1 MPQSYEYD
9 EGSETWPFFVLT
21 MLVVVLVPLSVS
33 QAYRVFAGRSRSAEG
48 EDPAQEKVQNALK
61 GVNDEFVTED
71 VKAFRR
77 AYEKSVKSTM
87 WSKRNVV
94 LIVGWALVAFLVQR
108 IRENDAIV
116 ASATGLFDPYALL
129 GVSSSASDRD
139 IKSAY
144 RKLSVK
150 LHPDKLSKDLPSE
163 ERVRI
168 EEMYVQISKAYE
180 ALTDEITKANYLTY
194 GHPDGPQTVSHGIA
208 LPSFLVDRVASPLV
222 ILIYAVML
230 SIVLPYF
237 VTKWWSRTQ
246 SYTKK
251 GIHVQTASHFVD
263 RLVNFKPSEIVTVDL
278 IVNWLSGA
286 QEFKDFCPD
295 LKASDFEEIIQDHIN
310 RSSISRIKDEKVK
323 FRIVSKCHSL
333 LHGLLDLACGVRNTE
348 IANATIDTFKCI
360 VQAVP
365 KTPHSQII
373 QLPNVDREKFMDG
386 SVDEIYTLGKLFTYE
401 DKEIGK
407 ILGID
412 DERKLKQTLTVAS
425 HIPHLKLIRADF
437 LVPGEPQVTPSS
449 TPHISVKFLVRSAK
463 QKNIPAEKFPDS
475 MLEEPQDF
483 EFQKNPFSILDS
495 QPLMPYSYA
504 PFFPTKRRNALC
516 CLVALQKDAKL
527 IQTPVIIKNLSLQ
540 NLSNDFD
547 KREVKDLDENFK
559 PEDWLI
565 GTIKIPLGQPAP
577 AETGD
582 AFFRVIIKS
591 TDYFTA
597 DLDFTMTMQVRE
609 PPVLREEKAINYD
622 EDDMTEDESS
632 DESENDDDEEN
643 EDSDNDYTDIDTD
656 TEVEEDAVDESK

>member
-21 MLVVVLVPLSVS
+21 MLVVVLVPLSIS
-33 QAYRVFAGRSRSAEG
+33 QVYRMLGKQERTGEAG
-48 EDPAQEKVQNALK
+48 DPAQRKVQQVLEE
-61 GVNDEFVTED
+61 VNNDFVTED

-77 AYEKSVKSTM
+77 AFEKSQRSKI
-87 WSKRNVV
+87 WSKRNCL

-129 GVSSSASDRD
+129 GVSPSASDRD

-150 LHPDKLSKDLPSE
+150 FHPDKLSKDLSGE
-163 ERVRI
+163 ERIRI

-208 LPSFLVDRVASPLV
+208 LPSFLVDRVASPVV

-237 VTKWWSRTQ
+237 VTQWWSRTQ

-251 GIHVQTASHFVD
+251 GIHVKTASHFVD
-263 RLVNFKPSEIVTVDL
+263 RLANFKPSEIVTVSL
-278 IVNWLSGA
+278 IVNWLSCA
-286 QEFKDFCPD
+286 EEFKLFFPH
-295 LKASDFEEIIQDHIN
+295 LAPSDFEELIHDHIN
-310 RSSISRIKDEKVK
+310 RSHESRIKDENVK

-348 IANATIDTFKCI
+348 IAIATLETFKCI

-365 KTPHSQII
+365 HTPHRQIM
-373 QLPNVDREKFMDG
+373 QLPNVDKKKFLEG
-386 SVDEIYTLGKLFTYE
+386 TVDDIYTLGKLFTYE
-401 DKEIGK
+401 DKEIGR
-407 ILGID
+407 ILGIN
-412 DERKLKQTLTVAS
+412 DERMLKQTLTVAS
-425 HIPHLKLIRADF
+425 HIPHLKLVKADF
-437 LVPGEPQVTPSS
+437 LVPGESQVTPAS
-449 TPHISVKFLVRSAK
+449 TPHISIKLLVRSAK
-463 QKNIPAEKFPDS
+463 HKIIPPEKFPES

-483 EFQKNPFSILDS
+483 EFQKDPFSILES
-495 QPLMPYSYA
+495 EPLMPYSYA
-504 PFFPTKRRNALC
+504 PYFPTKRRNALC
-516 CLVALQKDAKL
+516 CLVALQKDGKL
-527 IQTPVIIKNLSLQ
+527 IQTPLVINKLSLQ
-540 NLSNDFD
+540 NLNKDFD
-547 KREVKDLDENFK
+547 KRQIKDLDEDFK
-559 PEDWLI
+559 PEEWSI

-577 AETGD
+577 EETGD

-591 TDYFTA
+591 TDYFTS
-597 DLDFTMTMQVRE
+597 DLDFTMTMQVRDL
-609 PPVLREEKAINYD
+609 PVQNGEKSIED
-622 EDDMTEDESS
+622 EDEYETDNESS
-632 DESENDDDEEN
+632 EESENDDDEED
-643 EDSDNDYTDIDTD
+643 EDSDYTDIDTD
-656 TEVEEDAVDESK
+656 TEVEEDATDEKK

>member
-21 MLVVVLVPLSVS
+21 MLFVVLVPLSIS
-33 QAYRVFAGRSRSAEG
+33 QIYRLFLDRSNATEYG
-48 EDPAQEKVQNALK
+48 DPEQEKVQKILEE
-61 GVNDEFVTED
+61 VNDEFVTED
-71 VKAFRR
+71 VRVFRQ
-77 AYEKSVKSTM
+77 AYEKSARSNI
-87 WSKRNVV
+87 WSKRNIV
-94 LIVGWALVAFLVQR
+94 LIVGWALVAFLIQR

-129 GVSSSASDRD
+129 GVSPSATDRD

-150 LHPDKLSKDLPSE
+150 FHPDKLSKDLGGE
-163 ERVRI
+163 ERARI

-208 LPSFLVDRVASPLV
+208 LPSFLVDRVASPVV

-237 VTKWWSRTQ
+237 VTKWWSRTN

-251 GIHVQTASHFVD
+251 GIHVKTASHFVD
-263 RLVNFKPSEIVTVDL
+263 RLANFKPSEIVTVDL
-278 IVNWLSGA
+278 IVNWLSNA
-286 QEFKDFCPD
+286 EEFKIIFPN
-295 LKASDFEEIIQDHIN
+295 LTAADFEELIHDHID
-310 RSSISRIKDEKVK
+310 RSNNSRLKDPKVR

-348 IANATIDTFKCI
+348 IANATLETFKCI

-365 KTPHSQII
+365 HTPYRQIL
-373 QLPNVDREKFMDG
+373 QLPNVNKEKFLEG

-412 DERKLKQTLTVAS
+412 DEHKLKKTLTVAS
-425 HIPHLKLIRADF
+425 HIPHLKLIKADF

-463 QKNIPAEKFPDS
+463 QKIIPPEKFPES

-483 EFQKNPFSILDS
+483 EFQKDPFSILES
-495 QPLMPYSYA
+495 QPPMPYSYA

-516 CLVALQKDAKL
+516 CLVALQKDGKL
-527 IQTPVIIKNLSLQ
+527 IQTPVVIDKLSLQ
-540 NLSNDFD
+540 NLNKDFD
-547 KREVKDLDENFK
+547 KRQVKDLDENFK
-559 PEDWLI
+559 PEEWSI

-591 TDYFTA
+591 TDYFTS

-609 PPVLREEKAINYD
+609 TPAQTEEKIIEYD
-622 EDDMTEDESS
+622 EEDGTEDESS
-632 DESENDDDEEN
+632 DDSDNDDDEEED
-643 EDSDNDYTDIDTD
+643 EDSDYTDIDTD
-656 TEVEEDAVDESK
+656 TEVEEDAVDETK